1 MSPTKEWRKWKST
14 GLFRS
19 HSEYLQDIKV
29 LLDQNDMQG
38 LRNFDLSASFLRKLL
53 DDMPQQNE
61 K

>member
-14 GLFRS
+14 RLFRS

-38 LRNFDLSASFLRKLL
+38 LRNFYLSASFLRKLL